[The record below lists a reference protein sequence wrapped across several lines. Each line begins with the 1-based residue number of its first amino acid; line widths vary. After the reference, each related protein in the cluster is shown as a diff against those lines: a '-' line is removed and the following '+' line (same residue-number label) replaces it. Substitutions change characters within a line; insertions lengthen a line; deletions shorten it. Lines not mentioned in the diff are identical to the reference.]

1 MRKTKRAIPV
11 ILAALATLAVAVPSF
26 AGVHYQ
32 ATSTMEGAAGRGG
45 SRNNNPGDAK
55 VEGWVSGDKARV
67 EFKES
72 GNPMAKSGTYIIT
85 KDGGKTLYL
94 VNPEDKT
101 YAQWDL
107 NAMLG
112 ALGGIM
118 NGIGPILKFEFSDPK
133 VEKVSEGDGGTLLG
147 LPTRH
152 YKFRTSYTMKMK
164 VFGMGRSSETVT
176 DQEVWAT
183 TKLTD
188 PGLRV
193 WLRHD
198 PPRTGNEQ
206 FDKLIAAQ
214 SENQRLS
221 GFPLK
226 TVTTTTSTQK
236 DKQNVTHVTM
246 EVTSLESKS
255 IPNSEFE
262 IPSGYKET
270 QMLQQPEEGKHERER

>member
-1 MRKTKRAIPV
+1 MRTTRKAIPAF
-11 ILAALATLAVAVPSF
+11 LAALLVTAAAVPAF

-32 ATSTMEGAAGRGG
+32 ATSAMEGGSGRGG
-45 SRNNNPGDAK
+45 RNPGDAK
-55 VEGWVSGDKARV
+55 VEGWVSGEKARV

-72 GNPMAKSGTYIIT
+72 GNPMAKSGTYILT

-101 YAQWDL
+101 YALWDL
-107 NAMLG
+107 NGLLG

-118 NGIGPILKFEFSDPK
+118 NGIGPILKIEFSDPK
-133 VEKVSEGDGGTLLG
+133 VEKVSEGDGGALLG

-164 VFGMGRSSETVT
+164 IFGMGKASETVT

-198 PPRTGNEQ
+198 PPKTGNEQ

-214 SENQRLS
+214 SENQHLS

-226 TVTTTTSTQK
+226 TVSTTTSTQNG
-236 DKQNVTHVTM
+236 KQNVTHVTM
-246 EVTSLESKS
+246 EVTSLETKPISDS
-255 IPNSEFE
+255 QFE

-270 QMLQQPEEGKHERER
+270 QMLPTEEKKRERER

>member
-1 MRKTKRAIPV
+1 MRETKKAIPV
-11 ILAALATLAVAVPSF
+11 FLTALLVTAATALPAF

-32 ATSTMEGAAGRGG
+32 ATTRQEGAAGRAK
-45 SRNNNPGDAK
+45 SPADMK
-55 VEGWVSGDKARV
+55 VEGWVSGEKARV
-67 EFKES
+67 EFKDS
-72 GNPMAKSGTYIIT
+72 SNPMAKSGTYLIT

-101 YAQWDL
+101 YALWDL

-112 ALGGIM
+112 FLGGVM
-118 NGIGPILKFEFSDPK
+118 NGVGPILKFEFSDPK
-133 VEKVSEGDGGTLLG
+133 VEKVAEEDGGSLLG

-152 YKFRTSYTMKMK
+152 YKYRTSYTMKMK
-164 VFGMGRSSETVT
+164 IFGMGRSADTVT

-183 TKLTD
+183 TKLQD

-206 FDKLIAAQ
+206 FDKLIAAE
-214 SENQRLS
+214 SEKQRLN

-226 TVTTTTSTQK
+226 TVSTTTSTQNG
-236 DKQNVTHVTM
+236 KQSVTHHTM
-246 EVTSLESKS
+246 EVTSLETKS
-255 IPNSEFE
+255 VPDSQFE

-270 QMLQQPEEGKHERER
+270 QILPAEEGKRGEG